1 MFLKRLTRN
10 KDGKRHTYWAL
21 VESIRT
27 DRGPRHR
34 IVSYLGELEQTEQN
48 RWAKLAQ
55 EGVRQARQR
64 ELFEDPSGTP
74 DYVTIDLKKLKIV
87 RVREFGRPWMGM
99 NLWHLLG
106 LGTFFQEVLPE
117 GREEISWS
125 VMAEILTLARL
136 CEPGSE
142 LAIEE

>member
-34 IVSYLGELEQTEQN
+34 IVSYLGELKQTEQN

-64 ELFEDPSGTP
+64 ELFEDPSGTSDSSIRALAP
-74 DYVTIDLKKLKIV
+74 ISSRAMALKSSNSSRDSSYLRIK
-87 RVREFGRPWMGM
+87 
-99 NLWHLLG
+99 
-106 LGTFFQEVLPE
+106 
-117 GREEISWS
+117 
-125 VMAEILTLARL
+125 AED
-136 CEPGSE
+136 SE
-142 LAIEE
+142 